1 MFGALFEYGSFA
13 AAVVAFFLF
22 VRPCRFGVRAQALW
36 AAVLLLCASK
46 FHVFAALGLD
56 PFIPELPPIVI
67 ALWGWANAGLFV
79 LVAFA
84 CAGWFLRPRVKAW
97 LLPLLAWG
105 IAAWGVWGGV
115 QEPVLRRVEVVVPD
129 LPPALEGYTIAHL
142 ADPHASSLLRAART
156 RRLVSLI
163 DAARPDLVVCT
174 GDIVD
179 GRVNRR
185 AADVLPLMDLQAP
198 DGVWFVAGNHE
209 FYGDAQAW
217 KAWYAR
223 QGFRFLREE
232 WVRVRPDLI
241 VAGVDDE
248 AAGRTGTATTNA
260 AAVLARIPKT
270 GAFTIFLQHRP
281 GEAREN
287 AARGVDL
294 QLSGHTHGGILPGFD
309 RLVKN
314 ANNGFVRGLYDLG
327 GGKKL
332 YVSSGAGQWAGVP
345 VRWFVPPEI
354 AFLTLTR
361 GKPRA
366 PHADKAGQISP
377 R

>member
-13 AAVVAFFLF
+13 AAAAAFFLF

-36 AAVLLLCASK
+36 ASVLLLCASK
-46 FHVFAALGLD
+46 FHIFGALGLD
-56 PFIPELPPIVI
+56 PFIPELPPALI
-67 ALWGWANAGLFV
+67 ALWGWANVGLFV
-79 LVAFA
+79 LVALA
-84 CAGWFLRPRVKAW
+84 CAGWFLKPRAKAW

-129 LPPALEGYTIAHL
+129 LPPALEGYAIAQI
-142 ADPHASSLLRAART
+142 ADPHASSLLRASRT
-156 RRLVSLI
+156 RKLVAVVN
-163 DAARPDLVVCT
+163 AAHPDLVVCT

-179 GRVNRR
+179 GRVARR

-209 FYGDAQAW
+209 FYEDAQAW
-217 KAWYAR
+217 SAWYAR

-248 AAGRTGTATTNA
+248 AAWRTGTATTNA
-260 AAVLARIPKT
+260 AAVLAQIPKT
-270 GAFTIFLQHRP
+270 DAFTLFLQHRP

-287 AARGVDL
+287 AARGADL
-294 QLSGHTHGGILPGFD
+294 QLSGHTHGGILPVFD
-309 RLVKN
+309 RLVQK

-332 YVSSGAGQWAGVP
+332 YVSSGAGQWPGVP

-354 AFLTLTR
+354 ALLTLTR
-361 GKPRA
+361 GETRVPRA
-366 PHADKAGQISP
+366 DKNAQNLQ